1 VSHYQVYYRV
11 DWVEGK
17 PWRVGWD
24 VEIRVR
30 EAGAT
35 ELLSTSLGPQRGSS
49 TIATSLRIAKSPAA
63 HHQRLSERSIMA
75 KPGADL
81 LWAFQLHREHGALAK
96 RLKALEN
103 TTTQQQE
110 RISADEQSARSAYD
124 QRLDALARQLQS
136 LQESEVTEQVA
147 GLASELRVT
156 RQHVDQARD
165 KVKSIESASKEI
177 DGKIQESERAVH
189 ARFGGLESI
198 LAQVQRALL
207 GFEGR
212 LQLAAQHGAR
222 ITTGGL
228 EETRQRHGDDIAQ
241 LSERLRGLQDAQTE
255 LRALVESVVRDGHK
269 APAAAPVLTQT
280 ITAPPNTNTTMT
292 SYTTH
297 MPNLPHAVPALDE
310 TTPSPLNTTTASH
323 TTTTIPDL
331 QPTKAKTK
339 QAKPP
344 AKAKRFEK
352 EIASLIYG
360 EGSLTNAPD
369 IMQSQLPQETSKGGS
384 KKRKAPVDEGPLLHS
399 AFTQRETRS
408 QAKKVKEEPTATRA
422 KAPAKPAKPATVRAR
437 PASKK
442 EATRQAANTITTTTR
457 VVKKEPGRNLR
468 RARSPMPERPLPRS
482 SSDEIQVA
490 ISQEVVAS
498 PTPTPLPLASRGKGK
513 GKEKAVIKREQ
524 QPQRRRIKQDD
535 SMEEF
540 LAKIR
545 ASTGGTA
552 AGSGGA

>member
-1 VSHYQVYYRV
+1 M
-11 DWVEGK
+11 
-17 PWRVGWD
+17 
-24 VEIRVR
+24 
-30 EAGAT
+30 ANA
-35 ELLSTSLGPQRGSS
+35 
-49 TIATSLRIAKSPAA
+49 
-63 HHQRLSERSIMA
+63 A

-81 LWAFQLHREHGALAK
+81 LWAFQLHREHGALSK

-110 RISADEQSARSAYD
+110 RFSANEQSARSAYD

-156 RQHVDQARD
+156 RQQVDQARD
-165 KVKSIESASKEI
+165 KVKGIESASKEM
-177 DGKIQESERAVH
+177 DGKIQENERVVH
-189 ARFGGLESI
+189 AQFGGLEST

-212 LQLAAQHGAR
+212 LQLAAERGAR
-222 ITTGGL
+222 VAAEGL
-228 EETRQRHGDDIAQ
+228 EETRHRHDEEIAG
-241 LSERLRGLQDAQTE
+241 LSERLRGLQDAQHE
-255 LRALVESVVRDGHK
+255 LRALVEGVVRDGHK
-269 APAAAPVLTQT
+269 APPTTPALAQT
-280 ITAPPNTNTTMT
+280 MTAPSNTNTTT
-292 SYTTH
+292 ASYTTH
-297 MPNLPHAVPALDE
+297 LPNLQHAKPAIDE
-310 TTPSPLNTTTASH
+310 TAKAPLNTTTASH
-323 TTTTIPDL
+323 ATTTIPDS

-344 AKAKRFEK
+344 TKAKRFEK

-369 IMQSQLPQETSKGGS
+369 IMQSQQPQETSKGGS
-384 KKRKAPVDEGPLLHS
+384 KKRKAPVDEEPLLHS
-399 AFTQRETRS
+399 VFTQRETRS
-408 QAKKVKEEPTATRA
+408 QAKKVKEEPLATRA
-422 KAPAKPAKPATVRAR
+422 KAPVKPPKQTAVKAKTVV
-437 PASKK
+437 KK
-442 EATRQAANTITTTTR
+442 GATRQAANTTTTTR

-482 SSDEIQVA
+482 SSDEIQVV
-490 ISQEVVAS
+490 ISQGVVAS

-513 GKEKAVIKREQ
+513 WKEKAVIKREQ